1 VIENE
6 QRKIRAVLT
15 NDVSI
20 SRLCV
25 GVRVSCM
32 GANHYHDYHD
42 HHGYDGNHHRNHY
55 RNHHRNHYR
64 NHHRNDNGYGGYHR
78 HYLPESSTGA

>member
-1 VIENE
+1 
-6 QRKIRAVLT
+6 
-15 NDVSI
+15 
-20 SRLCV
+20 
-25 GVRVSCM
+25 M

-42 HHGYDGNHHRNHY
+42 HHGYDG
-55 RNHHRNHYR
+55 NHHRNHYR